1 MGIAIDVIIIL
12 VILLCTFIGYKR
24 GLIGVITSLLSFII
38 ALVLAVIIYKPVSNI
53 IINNTNIYNNIQS
66 GIYENIKDE
75 DIEESDNGIISFA
88 KNYIYSEAK
97 DITLE
102 MISES
107 VAQIVIDVITFIIIL
122 IITRIILIFVSVVFS
137 SIASLPIIKQFNKA
151 GGLIYGFL
159 QGIIINYIIFALILL
174 IVQISNV
181 NTDFI
186 NNSINKSKIGN
197 ILYNENIIIN
207 LIKWY
212 R

>member
-24 GLIGVITSLLSFII
+24 VLIGVITSLLSFII

-207 LIKWY
+207 LIK
-212 R
+212 

>member
-24 GLIGVITSLLSFII
+24 GLIRVITSLLSFII
-38 ALVLAVIIYKPVSNI
+38 ALILAVIIYKPVSNI
-53 IINNTNIYNNIQS
+53 IINNTKIYNNIQS

>member
-24 GLIGVITSLLSFII
+24 GLIRVITSLLSFII

-181 NTDFI
+181 NTYFI
-186 NNSINKSKIGN
+186 NNSINKYKIGN

>member
-24 GLIGVITSLLSFII
+24 GLIRVITSLLSFII

-75 DIEESDNGIISFA
+75 DIKESDNGIISFA

-207 LIKWY
+207 LIK
-212 R
+212 